1 MNTVC
6 YLLIFLF
13 EQFVAYMYFKNKFE
27 TKRNT
32 FVIAICYL
40 LSFAVQF
47 SVSLTGMAELN
58 ILSFLICN
66 IIVVFVCF
74 SYQGIFYEAITLNYQ
89 LEGYS

>member
-74 SYQGIFYEAITLNYQ
+74 STSI
-89 LEGYS
+89 